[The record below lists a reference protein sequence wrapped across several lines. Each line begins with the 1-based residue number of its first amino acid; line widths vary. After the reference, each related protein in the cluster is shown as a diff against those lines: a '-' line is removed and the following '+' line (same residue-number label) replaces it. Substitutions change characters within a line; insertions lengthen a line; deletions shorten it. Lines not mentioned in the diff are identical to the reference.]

1 LPNICL
7 KIFKSNNLLG
17 LIILINILLE
27 SCIKKMQTSETLKRL
42 YKDYTSNHIKNIIF
56 ASLLSVIV
64 AGSTSAIAW
73 LLDPAIEKIFIERNQ
88 TLILLIPF
96 AIIIAFTAKG
106 VSLYFAK
113 LLMIKVGEEIKKD
126 MQVNML
132 SSFIDADTQLIDSK
146 HTGKYI
152 SNLNFDVMQITKMLS
167 EAFLTIF
174 KDGLTLIGLLTVM
187 FIQNWKLSLVA
198 IIMIPLA
205 SITAKVLGKRMG
217 KVTTE
222 AQEKSGDLNR
232 YLIDIFKNH
241 KIIKIFQRE
250 LFEKIRSKKFVN
262 DLKEKNI
269 KILSI
274 YLRSTPIM
282 EFFTGVL
289 IAILIF
295 YSGKLILNNELGLN
309 NFFSFLAA
317 MMLAYQP
324 VKTLTKVNISI
335 SQGLSAAKRII
346 PIIDTKNHIN
356 ANQDKKNIELIDGS
370 IDFKNVSFFYQSNVE
385 SKVLKNISVRIE
397 GKKMTALVGQSG
409 SGKSTFLNLIP
420 RIYDPI
426 DGKISIDNQDLK
438 SVNLKSLREKIS
450 IVDQNTTLFDD
461 TVFNNIKYAN
471 PDAADEEVY
480 NAAKLAMCE
489 TFIKK
494 LDDGFLTYI
503 GENGTRLSG
512 GEKQRLS
519 IARAFLKK
527 SEIILLDE
535 ATSALDSETEQQI
548 QMALDKLVAN
558 KTTIVI
564 AHRLSTILNSNK
576 ILVFNKGDIVDSG
589 THEELLNSSD
599 LYKNF
604 YDKQIQK

>member
-1 LPNICL
+1 
-7 KIFKSNNLLG
+7 
-17 LIILINILLE
+17 
-27 SCIKKMQTSETLKRL
+27 MQTSHTLKRL
-42 YKDYTSNHIKNIIF
+42 YQDYTSSHLTSILAAAF
-56 ASLLSVIV
+56 LSVIV
-64 AGSTSAIAW
+64 AASTSAIAW
-73 LLDPAIEKIFIERNQ
+73 LLDPAIEKIFLNKDK
-88 TLILLIPF
+88 TLIFLIPL

-106 VSLYFAK
+106 VSLYLAK
-113 LLMIKVGEEIKKD
+113 ILMIKVGEEIKKD
-126 MQVNML
+126 IQINML
-132 SSFIDADTQLIDSK
+132 GSFIDADTQFIDSN

-167 EAFLTIF
+167 EAFLNIF
-174 KDGLTLIGLLTVM
+174 KDGLTLIGLLSVM
-187 FIQNWKLSLVA
+187 FFQNWKLSLIA
-198 IIMIPLA
+198 IVMIPLA
-205 SITAKVLGKRMG
+205 SITAKILGKRMG

-250 LFEKIRSKKFVN
+250 IFEKKRSLKFVN

-269 KILSI
+269 KIASV
-274 YLRSTPIM
+274 YVRSAPIM
-282 EFFTGVL
+282 EFFTGILIAVL
-289 IAILIF
+289 IF
-295 YSGKLILNNELGLN
+295 FSGKLIFDGELGIN

-335 SQGLSAAKRII
+335 SQGLSAAKRIL
-346 PIIDTKNHIN
+346 PIIDTKNNID
-356 ANQDKKNIELIDGS
+356 ANLDKKKIEITNGNLE
-370 IDFKNVSFFYQSNVE
+370 FKNVNFSYQSNIN
-385 SKVLKNISVRIE
+385 SKVLVDISVKIE
-397 GKKMTALVGQSG
+397 GRKMTALVGHSG

-420 RIYDPI
+420 RIYDPSSGEINI
-426 DGKISIDNQDLK
+426 DHQDLK
-438 SVNLKSLREKIS
+438 SVNLNSLREKIS

-471 PDAADEEVY
+471 PDASEEEVY
-480 NAAKLAMCE
+480 NAAKFAMCE
-489 TFIKK
+489 TFINK
-494 LDDGFLTYI
+494 LDKGYSTYI

-527 SEIILLDE
+527 SEFILLDE
-535 ATSALDSETEQQI
+535 ATSALDSETEKQI
-548 QMALDKLVAN
+548 QIALDKLLVN

-576 ILVFNKGDIVDSG
+576 ILVFDKGKIIDSG
-589 THEELLNSSD
+589 NHEELLQKSD

-604 YDKQIQK
+604 YNKQIQK

>member
-1 LPNICL
+1 
-7 KIFKSNNLLG
+7 
-17 LIILINILLE
+17 
-27 SCIKKMQTSETLKRL
+27 MQTSHTLKRL
-42 YKDYTSNHIKNIIF
+42 YQDYTSSHLTSILAAAF
-56 ASLLSVIV
+56 LSVIV
-64 AGSTSAIAW
+64 AASTSAIAW
-73 LLDPAIEKIFIERNQ
+73 LLDPAIEKIFLNKDK
-88 TLILLIPF
+88 TLIFLIPL

-106 VSLYFAK
+106 VSLYLAK
-113 LLMIKVGEEIKKD
+113 ILMIKVGEEIKKD
-126 MQVNML
+126 IQINML
-132 SSFIDADTQLIDSK
+132 GSFIDADTQFIDSN

-167 EAFLTIF
+167 EAFLNIF
-174 KDGLTLIGLLTVM
+174 KDGLTLIGLLSVM
-187 FIQNWKLSLVA
+187 FFQNWKLSLIA
-198 IIMIPLA
+198 IVMIPLA
-205 SITAKVLGKRMG
+205 SITAKILGKRMG

-250 LFEKIRSKKFVN
+250 IFEKKRSLKFVN

-269 KILSI
+269 KIASV
-274 YLRSTPIM
+274 YVRSAPIM
-282 EFFTGVL
+282 EFLTGILIAVL
-289 IAILIF
+289 IF
-295 YSGKLILNNELGLN
+295 FSGKLIFDGELGIN
-309 NFFSFLAA
+309 TFFSFLAA

-335 SQGLSAAKRII
+335 SQGLSAAKRIL
-346 PIIDTKNHIN
+346 PIIDTKNNID
-356 ANQDKKNIELIDGS
+356 ANLDKKKIEITNGNLE
-370 IDFKNVSFFYQSNVE
+370 FKNVNFSYQSNIN
-385 SKVLKNISVRIE
+385 SKVLVDISVKIE
-397 GKKMTALVGQSG
+397 GRKMTALVGHSG

-426 DGKISIDNQDLK
+426 SGEINIDHQDLK
-438 SVNLKSLREKIS
+438 SVNLNSLREKIS

-471 PDAADEEVY
+471 PDASEEEIY
-480 NAAKLAMCE
+480 NAAKFAMCE
-489 TFIKK
+489 TFINK
-494 LDDGFLTYI
+494 LDKGYSTYI

-527 SEIILLDE
+527 SEFILLDE
-535 ATSALDSETEQQI
+535 ATSALDSETEKQI
-548 QMALDKLVAN
+548 QIALDKLLVN

-576 ILVFNKGDIVDSG
+576 ILVFDKGKIIDSG
-589 THEELLNSSD
+589 NHEELLQKSD

-604 YDKQIQK
+604 YNKQIQK

>member
-1 LPNICL
+1 
-7 KIFKSNNLLG
+7 
-17 LIILINILLE
+17 
-27 SCIKKMQTSETLKRL
+27 MQTSHTLKRL
-42 YKDYTSNHIKNIIF
+42 YQDYTSSHLTSILAAAF
-56 ASLLSVIV
+56 LSVIV
-64 AGSTSAIAW
+64 AASTSAIAW
-73 LLDPAIEKIFIERNQ
+73 LLDPAIEKIFLNKDK
-88 TLILLIPF
+88 TLIFLIPL

-106 VSLYFAK
+106 VSLYLAK
-113 LLMIKVGEEIKKD
+113 ILMIKVGEEIKKD
-126 MQVNML
+126 IQINML
-132 SSFIDADTQLIDSK
+132 GSFIDSDTQFIDSN

-167 EAFLTIF
+167 EAFLNIF
-174 KDGLTLIGLLTVM
+174 KDGLTLIGLLSVM
-187 FIQNWKLSLVA
+187 FFQNWKLSLIA
-198 IIMIPLA
+198 IVMIPLA
-205 SITAKVLGKRMG
+205 SITAKILGKRMG

-250 LFEKIRSKKFVN
+250 IFEKKRSLKFVN

-269 KILSI
+269 KIASV
-274 YLRSTPIM
+274 YVRSAPIM
-282 EFFTGVL
+282 EFLTGILIAVL
-289 IAILIF
+289 IF
-295 YSGKLILNNELGLN
+295 FSGKLIFDGELGIN

-346 PIIDTKNHIN
+346 PIIDTKNNID
-356 ANQDKKNIELIDGS
+356 ANLDKKKIEITNGNLE
-370 IDFKNVSFFYQSNVE
+370 FKNVNFSYQSNIN
-385 SKVLKNISVRIE
+385 SKVLVDISVKIE
-397 GKKMTALVGQSG
+397 GRKMTALVGHSG

-420 RIYDPI
+420 RIYDPSSGEINI
-426 DGKISIDNQDLK
+426 DHQDLK
-438 SVNLKSLREKIS
+438 SVNLNSLREKIS

-471 PDAADEEVY
+471 PDASEEEIY
-480 NAAKLAMCE
+480 NAAKFAMCE
-489 TFIKK
+489 TFINK
-494 LDDGFLTYI
+494 LDKGYSTYI

-527 SEIILLDE
+527 SEFILLDE
-535 ATSALDSETEQQI
+535 ATSALDSETEKQI
-548 QMALDKLVAN
+548 QIALDKLLVN

-576 ILVFNKGDIVDSG
+576 ILVFDKGKIIDSG
-589 THEELLNSSD
+589 NHEELLQKSD

-604 YDKQIQK
+604 YNKQIQK